1 MLQLNELAECLP
13 VGGITRTNKR
23 GILDIANIVAR
34 FLGDGLGKAAV
45 ELARLHHQ
53 RIQRRLIPHDF
64 GHRRQHASCGESCAG
79 NGLGIEDS
87 HIESLAE

>member
-13 VGGITRTNKR
+13 VGSIARTNKR
-23 GILDIANIVAR
+23 GILDVADIVAR
-34 FLGDGLGKAAV
+34 FLGDSQGKVAV
-45 ELARLHHQ
+45 ELARFHHQ

-64 GHRRQHASCGESCAG
+64 GNRRQHASRGEGCAG
-79 NGLGIEDS
+79 NGLGIEDG